1 MRLKADGTATAHH
14 GAKGQMPRT
23 PNPGKPSTMRHLTAG
38 QHALLESALQQQLQ
52 QIDRR
57 LAEHLGGTSRA
68 EHAHQVLQQD
78 GDDAPQREAERE
90 LDQALGDRDTVAL
103 GEVSAALARL
113 RDAGAG
119 RYGLCADCDAEIPFD
134 RLKVEPWAL
143 RCVACQT
150 AIERGRRS

>member
-1 MRLKADGTATAHH
+1 MRLKARGGATAQHWDQ
-14 GAKGQMPRT
+14 GRVPPP
-23 PNPGKPSTMRHLTAG
+23 PNPGTPTTMRHLTAG

-113 RDAGAG
+113 RDADAG
-119 RYGLCADCDAEIPFD
+119 RYGLCAECDAEIPFD

-143 RCVACQT
+143 RCVACQ
-150 AIERGRRS
+150 AAVENSRRA